1 MKTQIVNAVA
11 LFLII
16 LTDFIGANLTI
27 IKSWKNPETE
37 NWIGC
42 FSTFEEAESAVSK
55 TQNHE
60 LFLKGPRK
68 GQIKSTS
75 ETYKING
82 RNYDWYEV
90 VNLMDWISKE

>member
-1 MKTQIVNAVA
+1 M
-11 LFLII
+11 
-16 LTDFIGANLTI
+16 I
-27 IKSWKNPETE
+27 IKNYLLIAGDNYYPQSGTE